1 MERERI
7 APVIPAA
14 LVSPACSPRPLIL
27 SWRRVLRVRPGQCWA
42 GVRGP
47 QPSAGVFTVVVV
59 FSEDA
64 VLRQTQWRQ
73 EKR

>member
-27 SWRRVLRVRPGQCWA
+27 SWRRVQRVRPGQCWGWGRSSTA
-42 GVRGP
+42 V
-47 QPSAGVFTVVVV
+47 AGVFMVVVL

-64 VLRQTQWRQ
+64 VLRKTPWRQ